1 MAEILVPL
9 TDTAGDEGAVDF
21 AVQLARPNGGHLT
34 IVQPVE
40 LPLPSLG
47 PWGDDPIS
55 QMRPSAM
62 TAIGSA
68 SRKARAV
75 RRKLATLDVP
85 HAIEVEDGRTEAPL
99 RAVARRARTVDYS
112 VMACAGASASERK
125 HQHSIFSALIFESG
139 RPVFAIP
146 GTPFRSETI
155 RRAIVAW
162 SSTHES
168 ARAAH
173 DFLQLGLQCDVVV
186 VTISEAPDPDDSG
199 KNFVENLHR
208 RGHGGSFA
216 SVPKKEGSV
225 AETLLSHAVEI
236 GADLIVCGAYGHS
249 QAREMLLGGTTRHL
263 FDRTHIP
270 TFFSR

>member
-9 TDTAGDEGAVDF
+9 TDAAGDDGAVDF
-21 AVQLARPNGGHLT
+21 AVQCARPYGGHLT

-68 SRKARAV
+68 SQKARTI
-75 RRKLATLDVP
+75 RHKLATLDVP
-85 HAIEVEDGRTEAPL
+85 HVVEVEDGRTEAPL
-99 RAVARRARTVDYS
+99 RAVVRRARTVDYS

-125 HQHSIFSALIFESG
+125 HQHSIFSALVFESG

-146 GTPFRSETI
+146 DTPFRSETI

-186 VTISEAPDPDDSG
+186 VTISETPDPDDSG
-199 KNFVENLHR
+199 KNFVANLHR
-208 RGHGGSFA
+208 CGRSGSFA
-216 SVPKKEGSV
+216 SVPKKAGTV

-249 QAREMLLGGTTRHL
+249 QAREMLLGGTTKYL

-270 TFFSR
+270 IFFSR